1 MIALGPVERPVA
13 LGPAAA
19 AAPARLE
26 ARIAF
31 LLGDL
36 GGGGVQRIVT
46 ILAGALAG
54 RGARIDLLVCADAG
68 ELKAALPPAV
78 TVVALGRRNP
88 LAARLAALRADPEAI
103 PALLRPLLS
112 RKHGSRSLA
121 CLPALADYLRAA
133 RPDVLFAATP
143 YLNIEAVLARRL
155 ARVPTRVVISER
167 NHFSSGKPRKDWR
180 RRHLAPAM
188 RRCYPQADA
197 IVAVSDGVADDLATT
212 LRLPRAT
219 ITTLYNPTIT
229 PDFAA
234 RLGEAGAH
242 PWFAAGEPPVV
253 LNVSRLAH
261 QKDLPTLLRAFARVR
276 SRRPARLM
284 IGGKGSPTQIGRVY
298 DLATELGIRPDVE
311 ALGYL
316 RNPLPYMARAAVF
329 ALSSRF
335 EGFPNV
341 LLEALACGTP
351 VVSTDCPS
359 GPREILADGAFGALV
374 PVGDDRALAEAI
386 ERTLDDPPDA
396 ARLRAR
402 AASFDYEHAID
413 RYQAVLL
420 GESPPSGSA
429 STSPSRPE

>member
-1 MIALGPVERPVA
+1 MIALEPAGRPPA
-13 LGPAAA
+13 LEPGAA
-19 AAPARLE
+19 AAPARLD
-26 ARIAF
+26 ARLAF

-46 ILAGALAG
+46 ILAGALAA
-54 RGARIDLLVCADAG
+54 RGAGIDLLVCAAAG
-68 ELKAALPPAV
+68 ELRADLPPGV
-78 TVVALGRRNP
+78 TVVQLGRRNP

-103 PALLRPLLS
+103 SVLLRPLLS
-112 RKHGSRSLA
+112 RKHGSRSLT
-121 CLPALADYLRAA
+121 CLPALADYLRAV
-133 RPDVLFAATP
+133 RPDALFAATP

-155 ARVPTRVVISER
+155 ARVPTRLVISER

-212 LRLPRAT
+212 LGLPRAA

-234 RLGEAGAH
+234 RLGEPCAH
-242 PWFAAGEPPVV
+242 PWFAAGAPPVI
-253 LNVSRLAH
+253 LNVSRLAA

-284 IGGKGSPTQIGRVY
+284 IGGKGSPHQIDRVY

-329 ALSSRF
+329 VLSSRF

-341 LLEALACGTP
+341 LLEALAAGTP

-386 ERTLDDPPDA
+386 GRTLDDPPDRE
-396 ARLRAR
+396 RLRAR
-402 AASFDYEHAID
+402 AASFDYDTALA

-420 GESPPSGSA
+420 GPSV
-429 STSPSRPE
+429 RPGG

>member
-1 MIALGPVERPVA
+1 M
-13 LGPAAA
+13 
-19 AAPARLE
+19 
-26 ARIAF
+26 
-31 LLGDL
+31 
-36 GGGGVQRIVT
+36 
-46 ILAGALAG
+46 
-54 RGARIDLLVCADAG
+54 
-68 ELKAALPPAV
+68 
-78 TVVALGRRNP
+78 
-88 LAARLAALRADPEAI
+88 
-103 PALLRPLLS
+103 
-112 RKHGSRSLA
+112 
-121 CLPALADYLRAA
+121 
-133 RPDVLFAATP
+133 
-143 YLNIEAVLARRL
+143 
-155 ARVPTRVVISER
+155 
-167 NHFSSGKPRKDWR
+167 
-180 RRHLAPAM
+180 
-188 RRCYPQADA
+188 
-197 IVAVSDGVADDLATT
+197 
-212 LRLPRAT
+212 
-219 ITTLYNPTIT
+219 
-229 PDFAA
+229 
-234 RLGEAGAH
+234 
-242 PWFAAGEPPVV
+242 V

-316 RNPLPYMARAAVF
+316 LSPAVHGAGGVF

-359 GPREILADGAFGALV
+359 GPREFLADGAFGALV

-429 STSPSRPE
+429 STS

>member
-1 MIALGPVERPVA
+1 MCDA
-13 LGPAAA
+13 
-19 AAPARLE
+19 
-26 ARIAF
+26 
-31 LLGDL
+31 
-36 GGGGVQRIVT
+36 
-46 ILAGALAG
+46 
-54 RGARIDLLVCADAG
+54 AG
-68 ELKAALPPAV
+68 ELKADLPPAV
-78 TVVALGRRNP
+78 SVVALRRRNP
-88 LAARLAALRADPEAI
+88 FAARLAALRADPEAI
-103 PALLRPLLS
+103 PALLCRS
-112 RKHGSRSLA
+112 SAASTARRSLA
-121 CLPALADYLRAA
+121 CLPALADYLRGA

-188 RRCYPQADA
+188 RHCYPQADA
-197 IVAVSDGVADDLATT
+197 IVAVSDGVAHDLAAT
-212 LRLPRAT
+212 LGLPRAM

-234 RLGEAGAH
+234 RLGEACAH
-242 PWFAAGEPPVV
+242 PWFAAGAPPVV
-253 LNVSRLAH
+253 LNVGRLAH
-261 QKDLPTLLRAFARVR
+261 QKDVPTLLRAFARVR

-284 IGGKGSPTQIGRVY
+284 IGGKGSPMQIDRVY
-298 DLATELGIRPDVE
+298 DLAAELGIRPDVD
-311 ALGYL
+311 ALGFL

-329 ALSSRF
+329 VLSSRF

-341 LLEALACGTP
+341 LLEALAAGTP

-386 ERTLDDPPDA
+386 ERTLDDPPDPE
-396 ARLRAR
+396 RLRAR
-402 AASFDYEHAID
+402 AASFDYDPAID

-420 GESPPSGSA
+420 GEPPPLGS
-429 STSPSRPE
+429 SSR